1 MRANAR
7 VMKTVAIY
15 SQQPVLA
22 RGMECVISHHFLV
35 LGIFDS
41 IPELRRQ
48 FQTNSADLLVV
59 DMSPS
64 VDLEILHEL
73 RAAMPVARIAIWVD
87 AIPPEFASQCLSSG
101 VRGVLPK
108 SATAET
114 LIRCLTELSAGRV
127 WIDSALSYS
136 LCGTKAIR
144 LTGRERQLM
153 GLLARGLR
161 NKEISRA
168 LGITEGT
175 VKVYFSKL
183 FVKVGANDRFDLAL
197 LALRNLS
204 DPAAIPEPRGGQ
216 QGDSPGPL
224 MFPVSIHVAAEV
236 SEASPDSVR
245 LEGSAI

>member
-1 MRANAR
+1 
-7 VMKTVAIY
+7 MKTVAIY

-22 RGMECVISHHFLV
+22 RGMECVISHHFLM

-73 RAAMPVARIAIWVD
+73 RAAMPAASIAIWVD
-87 AIPPEFASQCLSSG
+87 AMPPEFGSQCLSSG
-101 VRGVLPK
+101 VRGVLSK

-114 LIRCLTELSAGRV
+114 LIRCLTELAAARV
-127 WIDSALSYS
+127 WNDSELSYT
-136 LCGTKAIR
+136 LCDTKEIR

-161 NKEISRA
+161 NKEIARA

-183 FVKVGANDRFDLAL
+183 FVKVGVNDRFDLAL
-197 LALRNLS
+197 LALKNLS
-204 DPAAIPEPRGGQ
+204 DPSGIPVPRSRQ
-216 QGDSPGPL
+216 PGDSPTTFV
-224 MFPVSIHVAAEV
+224 FPASIHLTTNV
-236 SEASPDSVR
+236 SRTPLDSVR
-245 LEGSAI
+245 LQGGAR